1 MSQIKA
7 VTSATFFHDEVG
19 QRVSVTYS
27 IIDEATGKI
36 VSDNRRID
44 KVLYNADEKAFASQV
59 EAFAQEIVD
68 ATE

>member
-1 MSQIKA
+1 MIKL
-7 VTSATFFHDEVG
+7 VTSTTFFRDEVG

-36 VSDNRRID
+36 VSDNRRVD

-59 EAFAQEIVD
+59 ETFAQDIVD

>member
-7 VTSATFFHDEVG
+7 VTSTTFFRDEVG

-59 EAFAQEIVD
+59 EAFAQDVVD
-68 ATE
+68 AAE

>member
-1 MSQIKA
+1 MIKL
-7 VTSATFFHDEVG
+7 VTSTTFFRDEVG

-59 EAFAQEIVD
+59 ETFAQDIVD